1 MQSQQ
6 DNRSVVQ
13 HAIAPDALSSMFQ
26 SIAGLRNLRSAAA
39 MAVCFV
45 AAVLL
50 SGLVT
55 AMFRS
60 SMTMLALGG
69 LAAVLLFFAGI
80 HAAGVLLMD
89 QANNVPMR
97 SISDAVVYGILCV
110 PKTIGLVIGLV
121 LGVVGVYIAMAVVL
135 YVCKMPGLG
144 PVLFTVAFPAV
155 VVIAG
160 LTFTGL
166 FIGFQ
171 MALAA
176 FWAGAGVMGAMAQ
189 AFAILRQ
196 RLVET
201 VMLLVVVGV
210 IAGVVFGLV
219 AMVLL
224 FGFWP
229 AVGLS
234 ASIIGVSGIGDVSST
249 FSNMMYGG
257 MGGGGHLLAGA
268 IGGGVLWAL
277 ALTLVFQ
284 VGLMGVNLVYLRV
297 SEGLDASATEEAMR
311 ARFDDAKR
319 KAAEVGQKARDAA
332 ERARAQA
339 AQVAQERRA
348 AAVATVP
355 PPMPSD
361 QAAPTAKVMASHC
374 PQCRAAITAQDQ
386 FCGECG
392 YRLTK

>member
-6 DNRSVVQ
+6 ENRTVVP
-13 HAIAPDALSSMFQ
+13 HAIAPDAFSSMFQ
-26 SIAGLRNLRSAAA
+26 SIAGLRNLRAAAA
-39 MAVCFV
+39 MAICFV
-45 AAVLL
+45 AAILL
-50 SGLVT
+50 AGLM
-55 AMFRS
+55 AAIFRS

-69 LAAVLLFFAGI
+69 LAAMVLFFAGV

-89 QANNVPMR
+89 QATNVPMR
-97 SISDAVVYGILCV
+97 SVSDAVVYGILCV
-110 PKTIGLVIGLV
+110 PKTIGLVIALV
-121 LGVVGVYIAMAVVL
+121 LGVIGVYIAMAVVL

-144 PVLFTVAFPAV
+144 PVLFTIAFPAV
-155 VVIAG
+155 VVVAG
-160 LTFTGL
+160 LTFTGM
-166 FIGFQ
+166 FIAFQ

-176 FWAGAGVMGAMAQ
+176 FWAGAGVVSAIAQ
-189 AFAILRQ
+189 SIAILRR

-201 VMLLVVVGV
+201 VMLLVVVSA
-210 IAGVVFGLV
+210 IAGVVFGIV
-219 AMVLL
+219 AVVLL

-257 MGGGGHLLAGA
+257 MGGGGHLMAGA

-297 SEGLDASATEEAMR
+297 SEGLDASATEQAMR

-319 KAAEVGQKARDAA
+319 KAAEMGQQAKEAA

-339 AQVAQERRA
+339 ERVRAQAAQAAQERRA
-348 AAVATVP
+348 
-355 PPMPSD
+355 D
-361 QAAPTAKVMASHC
+361 QAPSSAADPIAPTGQVCPHC
-374 PQCRAAITAQDQ
+374 TGAVTRDDV
-386 FCGECG
+386 FCGHCG
-392 YRLTK
+392 HRLG